1 MAHFFKPDKSMFGV
15 DPCLTTEGLRG
26 VVEAHPRMSE
36 PKRLVEGPI
45 FFWTGLTLTGSK
57 IV

>member
-1 MAHFFKPDKSMFGV
+1 MAHFKPDKSMFGV

-36 PKRLVEGPI
+36 PKKVGRRTNIFLDGPH
-45 FFWTGLTLTGSK
+45 SNRQ
-57 IV
+57 